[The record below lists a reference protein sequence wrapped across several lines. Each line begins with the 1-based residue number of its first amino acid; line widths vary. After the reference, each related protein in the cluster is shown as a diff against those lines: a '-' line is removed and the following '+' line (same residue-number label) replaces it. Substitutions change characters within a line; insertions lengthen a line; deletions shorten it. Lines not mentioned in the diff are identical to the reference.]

1 MRELANADI
10 RKAAKEA
17 GVSLWELAD
26 YMNISEPTLTRKLR
40 RELSED
46 EKCDLIIDI
55 GEIVEEHR
63 AKGCSPI

>member
-26 YMNISEPTLTRKLR
+26 YMNISEPTLTRMLR

-63 AKGCSPI
+63 ANIENGF